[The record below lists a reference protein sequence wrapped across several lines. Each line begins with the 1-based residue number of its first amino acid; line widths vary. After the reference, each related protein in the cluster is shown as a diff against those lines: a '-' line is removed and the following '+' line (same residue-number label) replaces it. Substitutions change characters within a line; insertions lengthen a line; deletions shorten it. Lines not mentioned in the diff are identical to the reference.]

1 MKKQDQIIKILDANA
16 IKLCCGGKCPIV
28 SQDKESGYYF
38 IKDDFGGMICLSEDH
53 FKMLK
58 TAVDYFVK

>member
-1 MKKQDQIIKILDANA
+1 MKKQEQNLKIIDKTTIQI
-16 IKLCCGGKCPIV
+16 CCGGKCPTV
-28 SQDKESGYYF
+28 RQDAESGYYF

-58 TAVDYFVK
+58 SAVDYFVK